1 MPINTVTITYICR
14 GDDPCGTSS
23 GGQHQ
28 EQLNPSSSEILDD
41 PSCVSRVATPIISR
55 RGDEKKRGE
64 EGKGSRMIRR
74 ITCRGIIIIVML
86 DVFLDFQRDDDDD
99 DRVNAERS

>member
-55 RGDEKKRGE
+55 RGDEKKGGRGE
-64 EGKGSRMIRR
+64 R
-74 ITCRGIIIIVML
+74 ITNDTKNYVSWDHHHRHVGCVLG
-86 DVFLDFQRDDDDD
+86 FP
-99 DRVNAERS
+99 A

>member
-1 MPINTVTITYICR
+1 MYISR
-14 GDDPCGTSS
+14 GNDPCGTSS

-41 PSCVSRVATPIISR
+41 PSCVSCVATPIISR
-55 RGDEKKRGE
+55 RGDEKKGRGE
-64 EGKGSRMIRR
+64 GITNDTKR
-74 ITCRGIIIIVML
+74 ITCRGIIIVVML
-86 DVFLDFQRDDDDD
+86 DAFLNFQRDDDDD